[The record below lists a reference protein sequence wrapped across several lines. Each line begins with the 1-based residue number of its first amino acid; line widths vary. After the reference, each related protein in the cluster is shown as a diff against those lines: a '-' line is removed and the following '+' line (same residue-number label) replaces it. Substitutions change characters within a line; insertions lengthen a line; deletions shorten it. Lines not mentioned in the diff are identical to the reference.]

1 MIVVVEKVAAIE
13 IGDIEIHIAVIVIIR
28 GVNALGECLSIH
40 TGSAGN
46 VLKGT
51 VTLVVEELA
60 GTILVADQQVQ
71 ITVVVDVRPNGSLR
85 ACRWFGQAS
94 LARNIGEC
102 TIAIVSK

>member
-28 GVNALGECLSIH
+28 GVNALGECFSIH

-85 ACRWFGQAS
+85 R
-94 LARNIGEC
+94 R
-102 TIAIVSK
+102 